1 MKKEKR
7 KFRFPIRWK
16 AILMIVS
23 LAIVII
29 EVAVAYF
36 SIMMSKSN
44 QATYKGIASSLA
56 FTVSKVVDVE
66 DVKELKNKVDL
77 IYQADPVKP
86 VNDEEGFSDE
96 QYEEYAAKFK
106 GIEADPLFI
115 KMRDFLRSLN
125 NDKAPVQ
132 VVDCVYLS
140 YVDPVNKTFIYLV
153 DSATEGACHPGCIDP
168 LYEENLA
175 VINQPARGF
184 VPYVT
189 NTGVYGW
196 LITAGV
202 PIMDGPNVV
211 GYAMVDISM
220 EMVRK
225 NQANSIVRLFIYMLA
240 TLVVL
245 GAAGVLWVS
254 LWMIRPLKKLTAL
267 AQSYNGSDPKNTHER
282 FQKFKNNSHD
292 EITDLTESIKL
303 MEKDVYDRFNALSES
318 NRELVSSREETK
330 KMAIL
335 ANQDGLTGVHNK
347 VAYNSEVSRIDEE
360 IQNKEKLNFAVVMV
374 DLNYLKE
381 VNDTYGHDTGDVALI
396 KLASMICETFALSP
410 VYRVGGDEFVVIC
423 RGKDYHRIMNL
434 IMSFKKKINDSISDS
449 DKHDGDH
456 ISAAVGYAVY
466 DEKIDKT
473 VSNVFK
479 RADKAMYENKR
490 EMKQGK

>member
-1 MKKEKR
+1 
-7 KFRFPIRWK
+7 
-16 AILMIVS
+16 
-23 LAIVII
+23 
-29 EVAVAYF
+29 
-36 SIMMSKSN
+36 
-44 QATYKGIASSLA
+44 
-56 FTVSKVVDVE
+56 
-66 DVKELKNKVDL
+66 
-77 IYQADPVKP
+77 
-86 VNDEEGFSDE
+86 
-96 QYEEYAAKFK
+96 
-106 GIEADPLFI
+106 
-115 KMRDFLRSLN
+115 
-125 NDKAPVQ
+125 
-132 VVDCVYLS
+132 
-140 YVDPVNKTFIYLV
+140 
-153 DSATEGACHPGCIDP
+153 
-168 LYEENLA
+168 
-175 VINQPARGF
+175 
-184 VPYVT
+184 
-189 NTGVYGW
+189 
-196 LITAGV
+196 
-202 PIMDGPNVV
+202 
-211 GYAMVDISM
+211 
-220 EMVRK
+220 
-225 NQANSIVRLFIYMLA
+225 MLA

-303 MEKDVYDRFNALSES
+303 MEKDVYDRFNALSET

-374 DLNYLKE
+374 DLNYLKD

-396 KLASMICETFALSP
+396 KLASMICDTFALSP

-423 RGKDYHRIMNL
+423 RGKDYQRIMNL

-490 EMKQGK
+490 EMKQEK